1 MVDLWFDYS
10 YYRDDFTKFVGK
22 RFDYDEF
29 YDLIE
34 SGYASEDFVCYRVVD
49 EYYIIDLETGIIVN
63 FYKHIGRCLNCN
75 VENNYEVIMQTI
87 QRLFEDIHLMREEV

>member
-1 MVDLWFDYS
+1 MFNLWYDYS
-10 YYRDDFTKFVGK
+10 DYRDDFTKFVGK

-29 YDLIE
+29 YTLIE
-34 SGYASEDFVCYRVVD
+34 SEYTSEDFVCYKFID

-75 VENNYEVIMQTI
+75 VENKYEAVLQTI
-87 QRLFEDIHLMREEV
+87 QRLFEDIHLMCGEV